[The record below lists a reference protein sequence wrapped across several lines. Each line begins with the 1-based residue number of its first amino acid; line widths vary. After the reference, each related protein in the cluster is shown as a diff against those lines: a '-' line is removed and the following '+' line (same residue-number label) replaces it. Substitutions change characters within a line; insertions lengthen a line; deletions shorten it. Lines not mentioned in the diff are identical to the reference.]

1 MRHLLAWLR
10 LARLMLRPS
19 WPHSGDRRWIEK
31 LKLMSEPSPT
41 AVPAPTEPTPPPR
54 SVTLYLVRHGQST
67 FNTEKRLPGQLP
79 DIHLTAEGQHQA
91 QKLGEAVREMP
102 LTAVISSPLDRA
114 RETAELVLSG
124 RDVPL
129 LFEPRLMDTDVGR
142 WSGQIIDD
150 LYKNDPEWV
159 QFVRRPTHPP
169 DGIEGFYQVLSRIV
183 AAAEAARHNE
193 QLGDAIMLVA
203 HADVVKLLIC
213 HYLRLPIEGTSWLHI
228 PNASLTALAFV
239 GDQGPSVVALNWTP
253 SPDWLRPAAPADNTT
268 VANATVEKNTASERG
283 EA

>member
-1 MRHLLAWLR
+1 MLHLLAWLR
-10 LARLMLRPS
+10 LARLLLRPS
-19 WPHSGDRRWIEK
+19 WPRSGDRRWIVK

-41 AVPAPTEPTPPPR
+41 ATPISAEQTPART
-54 SVTLYLVRHGQST
+54 VTLYLVRHGQST
-67 FNTEKRLPGQLP
+67 FNIEKRLPGQLP
-79 DIHLTAEGQHQA
+79 DIHLTDEGQRQGR
-91 QKLGEAVREMP
+91 QLGEAVRAMP
-102 LTAVISSPLDRA
+102 LTAVVSSPLDRA
-114 RETAELVLSG
+114 RETAELVLGG

-129 LFEPRLMDTDVGR
+129 LFDPRLMDTDVGR
-142 WSGQIIDD
+142 WAGQVIDD
-150 LYKNDPEWV
+150 LHKNDPAWG

-169 DGIEGFYQVLSRIV
+169 TGIEGFYQVLSRIV
-183 AAAEAARHNE
+183 AAAEDARHNE

-268 VANATVEKNTASERG
+268 DANAAIPQETASERG